1 MIENLDTSL
10 GMLLDKVDKLGIRES
25 TYVIF
30 TSDNGGGFRG
40 NAPLGGGKANL
51 WEGGIRVPMV
61 VRGPGVRA
69 GCQCDVPVAGWDF
82 LPTISDLVG
91 NGNALP
97 DGIDGGSLRPLF
109 EKGNAGAV
117 RRGTEAL
124 VFHFPWYA
132 NLPMSAIR
140 LGEYKLMKNL
150 NTGEVRLFNLAEDI
164 GEGTDLSGAMPA
176 KTKEL
181 HGLLTE
187 YLTAVDAETVED
199 MRAARRKELLGY
211 MAKARRKVAELED
224 QLAKASG
231 AQEKGRL
238 EKKLAEA
245 RRSVRR
251 HTSAIDQM
259 ERARRM
265 TAW

>member
-1 MIENLDTSL
+1 
-10 GMLLDKVDKLGIRES
+10 
-25 TYVIF
+25 
-30 TSDNGGGFRG
+30 
-40 NAPLGGGKANL
+40 
-51 WEGGIRVPMV
+51 
-61 VRGPGVRA
+61 
-69 GCQCDVPVAGWDF
+69 
-82 LPTISDLVG
+82 
-91 NGNALP
+91 
-97 DGIDGGSLRPLF
+97 
-109 EKGNAGAV
+109 
-117 RRGTEAL
+117 
-124 VFHFPWYA
+124 
-132 NLPMSAIR
+132 
-140 LGEYKLMKNL
+140 
-150 NTGEVRLFNLAEDI
+150 DI

-176 KTKEL
+176 KTKGL

-187 YLTAVDAETVED
+187 YLKAVDAETVED